1 MSDGLLTYHGNR
13 FVWLGGWGTKAEPD
27 RAKFAWD
34 PVVKRRWTTD
44 PDRAALLAEH
54 ADDKAAHVLELI
66 DNGRLLGHDG
76 EKWIWRGGFRTKER
90 PHEAGFHWDDDRKI
104 WWTGEVDKAWEVSD
118 CADPD
123 TMGTILAAFKQR
135 KESEVLS
142 RAADADVKVPVAE
155 GCELLPFQRAGI
167 AYALGRPATLIAD
180 EMGLG
185 KTIQAIG
192 VANATQARQV
202 LIACPL
208 SVKLNWE
215 REIQKWST
223 TADPPLSVGHAT
235 AKEWP
240 QTDVVVCHWD
250 VLARHEA
257 ELRSRKWDLVVLDE
271 AHLAKNRRAQRSQA
285 IYGRKGL
292 KPVDGKVKLGLTG
305 TPIPNRVKE
314 LWPVLHWL
322 GAPVAEPWNRFHE
335 NYCGPELVWQG
346 QDRGEQWTYDGA
358 SNLEELQRK
367 LREQVMVRRL
377 KADVLTELPPKRR
390 QVVLL
395 DPADVKGGAAALKKE
410 AERREELRAK
420 ARVEAELAK
429 ASDNPGEYEAVVKRL
444 NDPGEIEFKDM
455 SEVRH
460 QTALAKAPAVA
471 AHVSDLLDQGAAKV
485 IVWAH
490 HRDVIDVLSEALD
503 GYGAVVVTGSTP
515 QAQRQE
521 AVDAFQGEGGPRVF
535 IGNMEAAGVGITLTA
550 ASTAVFAEL
559 AWKPSDI
566 SQCEDRCHRIG
577 QQDAV
582 LVQHVLLDGSFDA
595 KVAKTVLAKQAVA
608 DKALDQLP
616 GAEPKPEPATV
627 EEAPVQEEEGEQMAT
642 QTTSRDR
649 IAAIAG
655 RMTAEDVSAMH
666 QGVRQLAG
674 WDTDHAR
681 SLNGAGFSKL
691 DSALGHELAEKESL
705 SLKQGAL
712 AAALCQRYR
721 RQLGELGDRA
731 SAIVTGK
738 PRPTVDQP
746 TVDLKLPEPPPLMPQ
761 VAGDFPSIDEEL

>member
-1 MSDGLLTYHGNR
+1 MTLMSWDSKKWTWY
-13 FVWLGGWGTKAEPD
+13 GGFSTKDIPKAAGM
-27 RAKFAWD
+27 RWD
-34 PVVKRRWTTD
+34 PDGKHWWTTD
-44 PDRAALLAEH
+44 PVAAAKLADY
-54 ADDKAAHVLELI
+54 ADAVAKAAI
-66 DNGRLLGHDG
+66 DDAIAAR
-76 EKWIWRGGFRTKER
+76 
-90 PHEAGFHWDDDRKI
+90 DR
-104 WWTGEVDKAWEVSD
+104 S
-118 CADPD
+118 
-123 TMGTILAAFKQR
+123 LA
-135 KESEVLS
+135 LS
-142 RAADADVKVPVAE
+142 RASDADVDVPVPDGLA
-155 GCELLPFQRAGI
+155 LLPFQRAGI
-167 AYALGRPATLIAD
+167 AYALGRPSTLIAD

-192 VANATQARQV
+192 IANATQARQV

-215 REIQKWST
+215 REIQKWS

-257 ELRSRKWDLVVLDE
+257 ELRSRKWDLVALDE
-271 AHLAKNRRAQRSQA
+271 AHLAKNRRAQRTQA
-285 IYGRKGL
+285 IFGRKGL
-292 KPVDGKVKLGLTG
+292 PAVEGKVKLALTG

-322 GAPVAEPWNRFHE
+322 KAPVAEPWNRFHA

-395 DPADVKGGAAALKKE
+395 DPADVKGGAVALKKE

-429 ASDNPGEYEAVVKRL
+429 ASDDPGAYEAAVRRL
-444 NDPGEIEFKDM
+444 RDPGEIEFQDM

-460 QTALAKAPAVA
+460 QTALVKAPAVA
-471 AHVSDLLDQGAAKV
+471 AHVSDLLNQGTAKV

-490 HRDVIDVLSEALD
+490 HRDVIDILSEALD

-535 IGNMEAAGVGITLTA
+535 IGNIEAAGVGITLTA

-595 KVAKTVLAKQAVA
+595 KVAKTVLAKQVVA

-616 GAEPKPEPATV
+616 GAAPEPEPAV
-627 EEAPVQEEEGEQMAT
+627 AEEVPVREEEGEQMAT

-655 RMTAEDVSAMH
+655 HMTAEDVSAMH

-691 DSALGHELAEKESL
+691 DSALGHELAEKQSL
-705 SLKQGAL
+705 TPKQGAL
-712 AAALCQRYR
+712 AAVLCQRYR
-721 RQLGELGDRA
+721 RQLGELGNKA

-738 PRPTVDQP
+738 PGPV
-746 TVDLKLPEPPPLMPQ
+746 VDLKLPEPPPLMPQ
-761 VAGDFPSIDEEL
+761 TADDFPSFDEVF